1 MPKEYDWNAAI
12 RRFLS
17 RNYSRERA
25 FALTSQLD
33 EFPPSPEAD
42 FLIEAVSELLLA
54 YENQRQLDL
63 NPKASKSYP
72 LIDDADFE
80 KDIPDMAR
88 RYLELPGVQAPGV
101 LNYLCG
107 AVLDTELHLLARE
120 MKEPRDVIAGGGF
133 QAAVAIFL
141 QSLFGKIF
149 AWVFNFVILAL
160 AALAALAGFHW
171 VAGGQKRDQ
180 SRRMEMKF

>member
-1 MPKEYDWNAAI
+1 
-12 RRFLS
+12 
-17 RNYSRERA
+17 
-25 FALTSQLD
+25 
-33 EFPPSPEAD
+33 
-42 FLIEAVSELLLA
+42 
-54 YENQRQLDL
+54 
-63 NPKASKSYP
+63 
-72 LIDDADFE
+72 
-80 KDIPDMAR
+80 
-88 RYLELPGVQAPGV
+88 LPGVQAPGV